1 MKKLLCAFVAL
12 TAWATYTWAADD
24 ITIADIEIPQ
34 NGEAV
39 LEVEL
44 TSVEKNYGGFQF
56 DVKLPAGITL
66 TKVGKADRLSAI
78 ENYSLSMNQTDAEN
92 NIFTVLGYNINRQ
105 SIAGTSGTIAYLTL
119 QADGS
124 TTVGDV
130 LSAEV
135 NNVVLS
141 TVDED
146 QIDAANSSFSITIG
160 EPDDGRIK
168 FNETST
174 TLPTYT
180 AGEKGDVTMTRTI
193 KGGVWNTIV
202 LPFNLTKANATAV
215 FGSDVQFAKF
225 AGFEVDY
232 GDDEENITPIGIT
245 INFTEYS
252 IPARGNLAGG
262 TPVLI
267 KTSKDITNPFQI
279 DNVTL
284 TADVKNEE
292 KTDEYGTIGLFTG
305 SFVKTIVPADG
316 LFISNN
322 LFYYSVGSTQIK
334 AFRGWF
340 ELGAVLDKETDFG
353 AKLNFTVDE
362 VPTSV
367 DGLPLSTQAQCGKV
381 YTLSGQLVGQDVSV
395 RQLKEGVYIVNGK
408 KLYVK

>member
-12 TAWATYTWAADD
+12 TAWAAQTWAADD

-39 LEVEL
+39 VEVEL
-44 TSVEKNYGGFQF
+44 TSVDMSYGGFQF
-56 DVKLPAGITL
+56 DVKLPAGVSL
-66 TKVGKADRLSAI
+66 TKVVKADRLTAI
-78 ENYSLSMNQTDAEN
+78 ENFSLSMNLTDEEN
-92 NIFTVLGYNINRQ
+92 NVYTVLGYNINRQ

-124 TTVGDV
+124 TTVGVV

-135 NNVVLS
+135 ISVVLS

-146 QIDAANSSFSITIG
+146 QIDAAYSSFSITIG

-168 FNETST
+168 FNEASA
-174 TLPTYT
+174 TLPTYK
-180 AGEKGDVTMTRTI
+180 AGEKGNVTMTRTI

-202 LPFNLTKANATAV
+202 LPFNLTKKNATEV

-225 AGFEVDY
+225 ASFEVDY
-232 GDDEENITPIGIT
+232 GDDEENITPLGIT

-267 KTSKDITNPFQI
+267 KTSNDITDPFQI

-322 LFYYSVGSTQIK
+322 QFYYSVGQTNIK

-367 DGLPLSTQAQCGKV
+367 DGLPISTLAQCGKV
-381 YTLSGQLVGQDVSV
+381 YTLSGQLVGANIKLD
-395 RQLKEGVYIVNGK
+395 QLNEGVYIVNGK